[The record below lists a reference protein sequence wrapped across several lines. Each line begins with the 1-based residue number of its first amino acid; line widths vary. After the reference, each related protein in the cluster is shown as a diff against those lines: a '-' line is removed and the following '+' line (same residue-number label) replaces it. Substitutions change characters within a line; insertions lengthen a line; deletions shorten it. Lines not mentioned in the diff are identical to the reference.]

1 MRRIVFTLD
10 LYTKVVLTVIAVGLM
25 GLFLRLSF
33 ESKEAQAKDGCTQVD
48 IARIGGKAVG
58 YGGPIFVKSE

>member
-1 MRRIVFTLD
+1 MHSPVVFTLD
-10 LYTKVVLTVIAVGLM
+10 VYTKTVLTVIAVGLV

-48 IARIGGKAVG
+48 IVRIGGKVVG
-58 YGGPIFVKSE
+58 YGGPIPVN